1 MKIVLRWCWTVY
13 ALMNNR
19 GDSSTRSDGDSVTAL
34 GNARHPGERQPDR
47 NTDATVR
54 SEINLY
60 TERTVVRALGEW
72 HARSAQRLADSAVAA
87 GTGFRAG
94 DWLTFLVERYFGL
107 VGNHSG

>member
-1 MKIVLRWCWTVY
+1 MHRLADDDVVELAREV
-13 ALMNNR
+13 MPR
-19 GDSSTRSDGDSVTAL
+19 DSVTAL
-34 GNARHPGERQPDR
+34 GNARHPGERRPDR

-54 SEINLY
+54 SEIKIFIPNGPWC
-60 TERTVVRALGEW
+60 ALGEW
-72 HARSAQRLADSAVAA
+72 HARSAHRLADSAVVA